1 MEVAP
6 DLTAVHLDVY
16 ESRDEGLWHPE
27 HGQLQ
32 EPDGWEFLAP
42 GDAFVTRRVKSAGR
56 YWSLWKPRDRNHGYR
71 RLVGL
76 FAPADVI
83 AEARVMAAQTA
94 EVRAGR
100 RVQGAVYRARRED
113 SYRQELAEA
122 VVAFLGFAPEHA
134 DLARSIATEA
144 AERAGEVGSGRVG
157 RTRRLT
163 LEERAALAARALIRH
178 KYTEYEERLDAEVW
192 DDDFLYRVV
201 KADAHRE
208 VDRYIDEHRLP
219 S

>member
-1 MEVAP
+1 M
-6 DLTAVHLDVY
+6 
-16 ESRDEGLWHPE
+16 
-27 HGQLQ
+27 
-32 EPDGWEFLAP
+32 
-42 GDAFVTRRVKSAGR
+42 
-56 YWSLWKPRDRNHGYR
+56 
-71 RLVGL
+71 GL

-83 AEARVMAAQTA
+83 AEAQVMAAQTA

-157 RTRRLT
+157 RTRKLT

-192 DDDFLYRVV
+192 NDDFLYRVV

-208 VDRYIDEHRLP
+208 VDSYIDEHRLP